1 MRESD
6 ISAVLA
12 SLTPK
17 QREVMDLL
25 IQHKTSKEIAR
36 ELGIS
41 PHTVDQRVQFAKDKL
56 GVESRSEAAVE
67 YRRLVALCQSPVST
81 AAQPPGQ
88 GTYEESRSA
97 GIAVPA
103 DQGGTRNSNDPAA
116 SMPPKRSKP
125 DEMIGQGHGY
135 SIVPEM
141 FEGRYGTAM
150 RLGAIVLV
158 TVLLLFITLGGL
170 AVFDRLSRSL
180 AG

>member
-6 ISAVLA
+6 ISAALA

-67 YRRLVALCQSPVST
+67 YRRLVALCQSPL
-81 AAQPPGQ
+81 PPASEIPGHQ
-88 GTYEESRSA
+88 TYEESRSA
-97 GIAVPA
+97 GIAVLA
-103 DQGGTRNSNDPAA
+103 DQGGTGNSDDPPGPMA
-116 SMPPKRSKP
+116 PKRSRP
-125 DEMIGQGHGY
+125 DEMMGQGRGY

-158 TVLLLFITLGGL
+158 TVLLLFTALGGL